1 MDILKFFMLRIYIIM
16 FWFSV
21 TLVVIS
27 VILLALYGLNFGV
40 DFRGG
45 SVMELE
51 FSGGRPSLD
60 EVKGVSADAGLAD
73 VAVNYVGEDGMI
85 LRTKELSENEHQNI
99 LAVLQSNFSGLEEK
113 RFDSIGPIIGQEL
126 KTKSVT
132 ARSLVLL
139 AVIVYIALV
148 FRKLSKPLSPWV
160 MGFAAIIALLHDV
173 IIPVGVFAVLGRF
186 YGIEISAVFV
196 AAVLTI
202 LGYSVADTVV
212 VFDRVRENIIRG
224 NIRGNMDGGFLAVV
238 HKSVM
243 QTLTRSLNTTFTT
256 LLSLF
261 AIYFFGGESIRY
273 FALALIIGIFLGAYS
288 SIFVASPLL
297 VWWSRK

>member
-1 MDILKFFMLRIYIIM
+1 MLRIYIIM
-16 FWFSV
+16 ICFSV

-132 ARSLVLL
+132 AIILVLL

-148 FRKLSKPLSPWV
+148 FRKLSKTLSPWV

-224 NIRGNMDGGFLAVV
+224 NMDGGFLVVV

>member
-1 MDILKFFMLRIYIIM
+1 
-16 FWFSV
+16 
-21 TLVVIS
+21 
-27 VILLALYGLNFGV
+27 
-40 DFRGG
+40 
-45 SVMELE
+45 MELE
-51 FSGGRPSLD
+51 FSDGRPSLG
-60 EVKGVSADAGLAD
+60 EVKGISAYAGLTD
-73 VAVNYVGEDGMI
+73 VTVNYVGESGVI
-85 LRTKELSENEHQNI
+85 LRTKELSENEHQNV

-113 RFDSIGPIIGQEL
+113 RFDSIGPVIGNEL
-126 KTKSVT
+126 KKKSIT
-132 ARSLVLL
+132 AILLVLL
-139 AVIVYIALV
+139 AVVVYIALV
-148 FRKLSKPLSPWV
+148 FRKLSKTLSPWV

-173 IIPVGVFAVLGRF
+173 VIPIGVFAVLGRF
-186 YGIEISAVFV
+186 YGVEISAVFV

-202 LGYSVADTVV
+202 LGYSVSDTVV
-212 VFDRVRENIIRG
+212 IFDRVRENIIRG
-224 NIRGNMDGGFLAVV
+224 NIGGGFPAVV

-297 VWWSRK
+297 VWWSRNKRN